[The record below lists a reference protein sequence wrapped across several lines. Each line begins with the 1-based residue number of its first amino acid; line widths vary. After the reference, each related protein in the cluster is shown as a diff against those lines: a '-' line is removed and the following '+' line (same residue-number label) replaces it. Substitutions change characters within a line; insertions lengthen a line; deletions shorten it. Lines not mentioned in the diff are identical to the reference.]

1 MARPTNVTA
10 AMYAAYK
17 ALERELDKDGE
28 LPPGFSLNVSGQT
41 VTVTLPK
48 DTVVERDIGTNG
60 NGTIFK
66 TATQNLYGWHV
77 FTLFAERMKK
87 FRQWDVIAKALL
99 EVLEHC
105 LDQNGKK
112 QVCTR
117 LEEIDNDFAQKV
129 ANLKEEMKPPMR
141 CEQTPRVCKA
151 TPRPAT
157 IEVKTK

>member
-1 MARPTNVTA
+1 MPRHTNVTA

-17 ALERELDKDGE
+17 ALERELDKDGD
-28 LPPGFSLNVSGQT
+28 LPPGFSLDVSGQT

-48 DTVVERDIGTNG
+48 DTVVYREVGANG

-66 TATQNLYGWHV
+66 TATQNLYGWSV

-87 FRQWDVIAKALL
+87 FRQWDVIAKTLL

-105 LDQNGKK
+105 LDQSKKK

-117 LEEIDNDFAQKV
+117 LEEIDKDFAQKV
-129 ANLKEEMKPPMR
+129 ANLKEQMRPAMR
-141 CEQTPRVCKA
+141 CEPTPRICKE

-157 IEVKTK
+157 IEVKKK